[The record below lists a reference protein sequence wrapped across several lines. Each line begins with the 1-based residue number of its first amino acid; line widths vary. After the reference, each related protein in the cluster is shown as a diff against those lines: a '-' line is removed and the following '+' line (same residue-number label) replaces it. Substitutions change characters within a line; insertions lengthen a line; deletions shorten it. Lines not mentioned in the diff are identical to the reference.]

1 MDFFFFSYE
10 ANCKEM
16 LQKVMRDP
24 EYNLDLFLE

>member
-1 MDFFFFSYE
+1 MDFLFLYE

-24 EYNLDLFLE
+24 EYYLDLFLE